1 MMKNAFYFVWKA
13 LAVLEIFHFKT
24 SQVQLQTTTGAHE
37 NNYFVTCITLK
48 IRSEM
53 ANNDIEL
60 ESSSSS
66 SDFLASEDSFS
77 SPSDEYVSE
86 RAARI

>member
-1 MMKNAFYFVWKA
+1 MKA

-24 SQVQLQTTTGAHE
+24 SQVLQTTTGAHE

-48 IRSEM
+48 IHSEM

-77 SPSDEYVSE
+77 SPSDEYYVIVSE

>member
-1 MMKNAFYFVWKA
+1 MLFISCEKL
-13 LAVLEIFHFKT
+13 LAVLKIFHFKT
-24 SQVQLQTTTGAHE
+24 SQIQLQITTGAHE
-37 NNYFVTCITLK
+37 NNYFVTCIMLK

-66 SDFLASEDSFS
+66 SDFLASEYSFS
-77 SPSDEYVSE
+77 SPSVEYVSE
-86 RAARI
+86 RATRI